1 MVQTR
6 SQKTAAAATS
16 TVHTVAEALPTPT
29 EKTKST
35 KKKTTVYRGF
45 VISAKKHQGAV
56 DRFYERLDQQIT
68 AKNVLM
74 AFWLNTPPIT
84 IPEIPIEAQQQM
96 LVNLIDNEAM
106 WQRLDKTILQCV
118 VPHESFLM
126 QPDIQL
132 QIRDG
137 QVQFS
142 YKLNNR
148 SACNTKRLMFLHTA
162 QVDLTPLK
170 EFSYWIRLIQKLF
183 CSIQSSLLQKC
194 EQSDAKLERALIARD
209 IYRFSVSC
217 RRMIDHNYAFG
228 LRFYA
233 TQIHKLVEFFNEG
246 LEFVLYAF
254 GIFHPEMVS
263 DDCYPFLKQSS
274 ENLYGVPELA
284 VDDDDPVFGEAKMMF
299 QRFY

>member
-6 SQKTAAAATS
+6 SQKTAAANG
-16 TVHTVAEALPTPT
+16 TVHTVAEAPPTPT
-29 EKTKST
+29 EKKKTT
-35 KKKTTVYRGF
+35 KKKTIYRGF
-45 VISAKKHQGAV
+45 VISAKKHQCDV
-56 DRFYERLDQQIT
+56 DRFYERLDQQLT

-84 IPEIPIEAQQQM
+84 LPEIPIEALQQM

-118 VPHESFLM
+118 VPHEPFLM

-148 SACNTKRLMFLHTA
+148 STA

-170 EFSYWIRLIQKLF
+170 EFSFWIRLIQKLF

-194 EQSDAKLERALIARD
+194 EQSDTKLERALLARD

-263 DDCYPFLKQSS
+263 DNYYPFLKQSS

-284 VDDDDPVFGEAKMMF
+284 IDDDDPVFGEAKMMF